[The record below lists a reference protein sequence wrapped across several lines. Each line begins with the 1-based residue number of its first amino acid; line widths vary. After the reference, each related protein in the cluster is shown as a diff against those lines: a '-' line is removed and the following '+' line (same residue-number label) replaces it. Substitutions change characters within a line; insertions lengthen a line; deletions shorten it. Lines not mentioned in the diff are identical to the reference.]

1 MKIITIEQ
9 EKNLKEKL
17 PQILNRIFEICKSD
31 PNFPMKEKL
40 ESLEESVE
48 RTKRKIK
55 KQDELLEKAKEIG
68 TDFNKKVSYYEE
80 ENEELRA
87 KILESLGSEI

>member
-9 EKNLKEKL
+9 EKNVKEKL
-17 PQILNRIFEICKSD
+17 PQVLNRIFEICKSD

-40 ESLEESVE
+40 ESLEESILRV
-48 RTKRKIK
+48 KQKIK
-55 KQDELLEKAKEIG
+55 KQDELLEKSKEISK
-68 TDFNKKVSYYEE
+68 DFSKKISFYEE
-80 ENEELRA
+80 ENEELRG